1 MSEVLNR
8 MAKRAHGLLPAVQPL
23 ITSRP
28 TEPGAFLE
36 VVEEHGARSD
46 REVTSQS
53 STARGIGR
61 AKGEPRAETRPETSS
76 LRPTEPF
83 DHMPSSRTGNNEAMR
98 QVGLGDNSPIVT
110 SELRSS
116 AKDHLGPT
124 GLQSNKDSSNLD
136 SSNRDSSN
144 RDSSSQNSVQQD
156 AFAGSRKGRMREA
169 QIEVRS
175 EQRSA
180 ESPSEFHA
188 APAEERTEIHISI
201 GSIELR
207 APRTEAGPKP
217 AAFKPR
223 VTLDEFL
230 RGKPGAQP

>member
-1 MSEVLNR
+1 MSEVLDR
-8 MAKRAHGLLPAVQPL
+8 MIKRAHGLLPAVQPL

-28 TEPGAFLE
+28 AQSGAFLE
-36 VVEEHGARSD
+36 VVEEHEARSD
-46 REVTSQS
+46 RGITSQP

-61 AKGEPRAETRPETSS
+61 VRPR
-76 LRPTEPF
+76 EPF
-83 DHMPSSRTGNNEAMR
+83 EHMPSSRTGNNEAMR

-110 SELRSS
+110 SELHSS

-124 GLQSNKDSSNLD
+124 GLQSNKDSSN
-136 SSNRDSSN
+136 RDSSN
-144 RDSSSQNSVQQD
+144 WDSSSHNSVQQE
-156 AFAGSRKGRMREA
+156 AFAGSRKGRTREP

-175 EQRSA
+175 EQSSA
-180 ESPSEFHA
+180 ESPSELHA

-217 AAFKPR
+217 APFKPR
-223 VTLDEFL
+223 VSLDEFL
-230 RGKPGAQP
+230 RGKPGVRP